1 MENNET
7 ILDKI
12 ELFRKLVSE
21 IDISKYEQEEFGKIV
36 YQISI
41 EVFSRQDI
49 EILRTIK
56 IV

>member
-1 MENNET
+1 MK
-7 ILDKI
+7 DKI
-12 ELFRKLVSE
+12 DHFAQLISE